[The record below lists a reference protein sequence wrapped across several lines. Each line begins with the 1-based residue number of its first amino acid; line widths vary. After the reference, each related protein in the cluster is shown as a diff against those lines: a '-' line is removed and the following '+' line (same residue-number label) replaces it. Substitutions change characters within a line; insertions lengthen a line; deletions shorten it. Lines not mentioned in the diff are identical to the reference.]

1 MIILCMCVVY
11 GGDND
16 AHNGSDD
23 HDHDI
28 YIYIYHNNA
37 SDNNIDTGTS
47 NLLPCI
53 FFEC

>member
-28 YIYIYHNNA
+28 SCIYHKNA

-53 FFEC
+53 LLNAK

>member
-28 YIYIYHNNA
+28 YIYHNNA